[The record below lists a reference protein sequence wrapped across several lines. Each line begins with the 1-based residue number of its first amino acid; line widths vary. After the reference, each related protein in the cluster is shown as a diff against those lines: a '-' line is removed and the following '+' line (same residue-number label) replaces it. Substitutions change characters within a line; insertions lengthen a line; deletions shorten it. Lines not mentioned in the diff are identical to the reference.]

1 MKRAILLLALV
12 LSSGLLFASESSAI
26 ASVSASSI
34 ASKLYPTY
42 KGFGT
47 IVGEDFHPVLKYFS
61 TEMKK
66 DFNFEWTE
74 NNFSPNVRVML
85 SRITPYLSEIMPIKN
100 IVFSKP
106 ESEDD
111 RVSFSF
117 ILTAS
122 NDALYEGSAVVETK
136 DSNKIVAISV
146 DKK

>member
-1 MKRAILLLALV
+1 M
-12 LSSGLLFASESSAI
+12 
-26 ASVSASSI
+26 
-34 ASKLYPTY
+34 
-42 KGFGT
+42 
-47 IVGEDFHPVLKYFS
+47 LKYFS

-136 DSNKIVAISV
+136 DGNKIVAISV